1 MCKKEPLV
9 MSSINFY
16 SNYSLQ
22 QSAVAFRGKPSGKE
36 IKKLYQAL
44 DKIQFEQY
52 LNNPNIPKAEKME
65 TVLRETAV
73 KATEIF
79 NESFAKKMLDKIMK

>member
-1 MCKKEPLV
+1 MLSV
-9 MSSINFY
+9 N
-16 SNYSLQ
+16 SNPTVTATVAKPQ
-22 QSAVAFRGKPSGKE
+22 NTVAFRGKPSGKE

-65 TVLRETAV
+65 TVLRKTAV

>member
-1 MCKKEPLV
+1 MISV
-9 MSSINFY
+9 NF
-16 SNYSLQ
+16 SPVAQ
-22 QSAVAFRGKPSGKE
+22 QQNTVAFKGKPSDKE
-36 IKKLYQAL
+36 IIKLYRNL
-44 DKIQFEQY
+44 GEIQFEKY

-65 TVLRETAV
+65 TVLSKTAV

>member
-1 MCKKEPLV
+1 MYNCP
-9 MSSINFY
+9 
-16 SNYSLQ
+16 Q
-22 QSAVAFRGKPSGKE
+22 TQSAVSFRGKPSGKE
-36 IKKLYQAL
+36 IKKLYQAI

>member
-1 MCKKEPLV
+1 MISV
-9 MSSINFY
+9 NF
-16 SNYSLQ
+16 SPVAQ
-22 QSAVAFRGKPSGKE
+22 QQNTVAFKGKPSGKE

-52 LNNPNIPKAEKME
+52 LNNPNIPKVEKME
-65 TVLRETAV
+65 TVLREMAV
-73 KATEIF
+73 KATENF

>member
-1 MCKKEPLV
+1 

-16 SNYSLQ
+16 SNYSLP
-22 QSAVAFRGKPSGKE
+22 QSAVAFRGKASGKE

-44 DKIQFEQY
+44 DKIQEQY

-65 TVLRETAV
+65 AVLRETAV
-73 KATEIF
+73 KVSEFF

>member
-1 MCKKEPLV
+1 

-16 SNYSLQ
+16 SNYSLP
-22 QSAVAFRGKPSGKE
+22 QSAVTFRGKPSGKE
-36 IKKLYQAL
+36 LKKIYQTL
-44 DKIQFEQY
+44 DKIQFKQY

-65 TVLRETAV
+65 TVLSKTAV

-79 NESFAKKMLDKIMK
+79 NESFAKKILDKIMK

>member
-16 SNYSLQ
+16 SNYSLP
-22 QSAVAFRGKPSGKE
+22 QSAVTFRGKPSGKE

-52 LNNPNIPKAEKME
+52 LNNPNIPKAKKNGNS
-65 TVLRETAV
+65 V
-73 KATEIF
+73 KRNGCKSYRIF
-79 NESFAKKMLDKIMK
+79 